1 MNIVPILFA
10 ILVLGGIGLLFGLIL
25 GIAGK
30 KFAVQV
36 DERVEKVREC
46 LGGANCGA
54 CGYAG
59 CDAFA
64 EAVVK
69 GEAPVNGCTPGG
81 NGAAKAIAEI
91 MGVKAENKEPT
102 VARVRC
108 SGNCDNMIVRYD
120 YSGYKSCRAAAAIAG
135 GPKACHFACIGLG
148 DCMKK
153 CKFGAISIENGV
165 AKIDPD
171 VCGGCGMCEETCPRE
186 IIHVLP
192 RNQTILVA
200 CRNKA
205 TGKTARLQCK
215 TACVACGRCARE
227 CPSEAIT
234 MVEGVARIDETKCTR
249 CGACVP
255 VCPMHCIHNL
265 FEENRV

>member
-1 MNIVPILFA
+1 MDFIQILYA
-10 ILVLGGIGLLFGLIL
+10 ILILGGIGLVFGLIL
-25 GIAGK
+25 GLAGK
-30 KFAVQV
+30 KFAVVQ
-36 DERVEKVREC
+36 DERVGKVREL
-46 LGGANCGA
+46 LGGANCGG

-59 CDAFA
+59 CDAYA

-69 GEAPVNGCTPGG
+69 GEASVNACAPGG
-81 NGAAKAIAEI
+81 AKTAKAIAAV
-91 MGVKAENKEPT
+91 MGVEAGNLEPM

-120 YSGYKSCRAAAAIAG
+120 YSGYGSCRAAASIAG

-148 DCMKK
+148 DCLSR
-153 CKFGAISIENGV
+153 CKFGAISIANGV
-165 AKIDPD
+165 AKVDPN
-171 VCGGCGMCEETCPRE
+171 VCTGCGTCEETCPRD

-192 RNQTILVA
+192 RHQTILVA

-205 TGKTARLQCK
+205 TGRVARLQCK
-215 TACVACGRCARE
+215 TACIACGRCAKE
-227 CPSEAIT
+227 CPSNAIS
-234 MVEGVARIDETKCTR
+234 MVEGVAKIDENICTR

-265 FEENRV
+265 FEEDMA